1 MELTEVKNYLRISH
15 NVDDGYITGL
25 ISFAKKLIKEQTGVG
40 YNDND
45 EVYKIAVLQT
55 VAHFYD
61 KRESVSDKTSVTV
74 PYTMDCLIKHIGL
87 RGEINEQR

>member
-1 MELTEVKNYLRISH
+1 MTISLAEVKNYLRISH
-15 NVDDGYITGL
+15 NVDDTFLTGL
-25 ISFAKKLIKEQTGVG
+25 ISTAKDFIKEQTGVS

-45 EVYKIAVLQT
+45 DVYKIAVLQT

-87 RGEINEQR
+87 RGEI